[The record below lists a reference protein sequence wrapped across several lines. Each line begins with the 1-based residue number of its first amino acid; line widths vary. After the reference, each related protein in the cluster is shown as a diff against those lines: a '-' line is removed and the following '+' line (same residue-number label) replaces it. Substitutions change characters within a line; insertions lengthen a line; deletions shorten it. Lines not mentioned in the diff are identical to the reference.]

1 MATDSLF
8 EDMEPRHM
16 HLSKGEPHV
25 PFMLEGI
32 HQAQV
37 SEPSLFGNENFHPRV
52 GVYQASPL
60 KSPNFIPKLTPLP
73 CVPKSSRLHSQNK
86 QLCECLKPTF
96 SENQSS
102 SSKDTELKKLIEDQ
116 NTQLKVLQQQVK
128 QLLQYQERLQDKT
141 EDKNMTHES
150 TQTSFLDNQL
160 LQTNNSPISRI
171 PAKLNHKSIPICQPQ
186 EHMTEFTLT
195 FRDLQ
200 LETILEQPPSPQQSF
215 TVAMQEYQESI
226 SENSDNS
233 TESLNVMDHV
243 QNLLAQANIA
253 SNKKFFSDKFKDRI
267 QHATANF
274 VENPVRKVTMQRV
287 QELGVSFIAPNAVLT
302 NNVTQKNST
311 GLIWDLRKETDQS
324 VEMERLAEKYLGH
337 SSTKQISWQPQ
348 SNNGSRSSGRLEM
361 SISSQQYLERYGL
374 SNQNY

>member
-1 MATDSLF
+1 MA
-8 EDMEPRHM
+8 
-16 HLSKGEPHV
+16 
-25 PFMLEGI
+25 
-32 HQAQV
+32 
-37 SEPSLFGNENFHPRV
+37 
-52 GVYQASPL
+52 
-60 KSPNFIPKLTPLP
+60 
-73 CVPKSSRLHSQNK
+73 
-86 QLCECLKPTF
+86 
-96 SENQSS
+96 
-102 SSKDTELKKLIEDQ
+102 
-116 NTQLKVLQQQVK
+116 
-128 QLLQYQERLQDKT
+128 
-141 EDKNMTHES
+141 HES

-171 PAKLNHKSIPICQPQ
+171 PAKLNHKSIPFCQPQ

-226 SENSDNS
+226 SENCDNS

-302 NNVTQKNST
+302 K
-311 GLIWDLRKETDQS
+311 
-324 VEMERLAEKYLGH
+324 
-337 SSTKQISWQPQ
+337 
-348 SNNGSRSSGRLEM
+348 
-361 SISSQQYLERYGL
+361 
-374 SNQNY
+374 